1 MDDDRTSAGVLR
13 VLQLSELR
21 WQAILDTARD
31 AIICIDSAAHVTLF
45 NRAAEEI
52 FGYTAAEV
60 IGQNVRMLMPEPYRG
75 EHDRYITDY
84 RATAVPKAIGR
95 VREVQ
100 ALRKSGETFPIEL
113 SVSEARVGDH
123 VIYSAIIRDMSD
135 RRAMEIELESA
146 RRLAEQRER
155 LADIGA
161 ITARIVHDLGNP
173 LAGLSMQAQL
183 IHRRV
188 SRSPKRPS
196 GDLQAP
202 AERIVSEVR
211 RLDGLIKD
219 FLDFARQQRLD
230 LRAVVLPPFL
240 QRLVDLWQPVA
251 AARDIALSLD
261 VPSDVPSLTADEDK
275 LRRVLDNLV
284 KNAVEAIDQGPG
296 RVDVQ
301 VRRAESDRVRIAVS
315 DTGPGVPENV
325 EMFRLFETTKR
336 NGSGLGLSIAKQI
349 VVAHG
354 GHIGFE
360 RLSPNGTTFY
370 VDLPSRAA
378 AAL

>member
-1 MDDDRTSAGVLR
+1 MENDRTSAAALR
-13 VLQLSELR
+13 MLQLSELR

-31 AIICIDSAAHVTLF
+31 AIICIDEAANVSLF
-45 NRAAEEI
+45 NRAAEAI
-52 FGYTAAEV
+52 FGYAASEV
-60 IGQNVRMLMPEPYRG
+60 LGRNVRMLMPEPYRG
-75 EHDRYITDY
+75 EHDGYIATY
-84 RATAVPKAIGR
+84 RATGVPQAIGR
-95 VREVQ
+95 IREVQ
-100 ALRKSGETFPIEL
+100 AQRKSGETFPIEL
-113 SVSEARVGDH
+113 SVSEARVADQ

-135 RRAMEIELESA
+135 RRAMEVELEAA

-183 IHRRV
+183 IQRRV
-188 SRSPKRPS
+188 SRNPERPS
-196 GDLQAP
+196 RDLAAP

-230 LRAVVLPPFL
+230 LRAVELPPLL
-240 QRLVDLWQPVA
+240 QRVVDLWQPVA
-251 AARDIALSLD
+251 ATRDIAIGLE
-261 VPSDVPSLTADEDK
+261 VAPDVPSLTADEDK

-284 KNAVEAIDQGPG
+284 KNAVEAIEAGPG

-301 VRRAESDRVRIAVS
+301 VGRMAGDRVRIAVS
-315 DTGPGVPENV
+315 DTGPGVPESV
-325 EMFRLFETTKR
+325 EVFRLFETTKR
-336 NGSGLGLSIAKQI
+336 EGSGLGLPIAKQI

-360 RLSPNGTTFY
+360 RREPTGTTFY
-370 VDLPSRAA
+370 VDLPAHA
-378 AAL
+378 VAV

>member
-1 MDDDRTSAGVLR
+1 MDDDHTSAGALR
-13 VLQLSELR
+13 LLQLSELR

-31 AIICIDSAAHVTLF
+31 AIICIDPGANVTLF

-52 FGYTAAEV
+52 FGYVAAEV
-60 IGQNVRMLMPEPYRG
+60 LGQNVRMLMPEPYRG
-75 EHDRYITDY
+75 EHDGYLGDY
-84 RATAVPKAIGR
+84 KATGVPKAIGR
-95 VREVQ
+95 IREVQ
-100 ALRKSGETFPIEL
+100 AQRKSGETFPIEL
-113 SVSEARVGDH
+113 SVSEARVGNQ

-135 RRAMEIELESA
+135 RRAIEVELESA
-146 RRLAEQRER
+146 RRLAGQRER

-183 IHRRV
+183 IQRRV
-188 SRSPKRPS
+188 SRNPQRPS
-196 GDLQAP
+196 SNLLAP
-202 AERIVSEVR
+202 AECIVSEVR
-211 RLDGLIKD
+211 RLDALIKD

-240 QRLVDLWQPVA
+240 QRVVDLWKPVA

-261 VPSDVPSLTADEDK
+261 VPADLPALTADEDK

-284 KNAVEAIDQGPG
+284 KNAVEAIDRGPG
-296 RVDVQ
+296 RVDVR
-301 VRRAESDRVRIAVS
+301 VRKWELDRVRIAVS

-336 NGSGLGLSIAKQI
+336 HGSGLGLSIAKQI

-360 RLSPNGTTFY
+360 RLSPTGTSFY
-370 VDLPSRAA
+370 VDLPSRAV

>member
-1 MDDDRTSAGVLR
+1 M
-13 VLQLSELR
+13 LQLNELR

-31 AIICIDSAAHVTLF
+31 AIICIGRDARITLF
-45 NRAAEEI
+45 NRAAEAI

-60 IGQNVRMLMPEPYRG
+60 LGENVKMLMPDPYRV
-75 EHDRYITDY
+75 EHDDYLVRYQGG
-84 RATAVPKAIGR
+84 AEPKAIGR
-95 VREVQ
+95 IREVQ
-100 ALRKSGETFPIEL
+100 AQRKNGETFPIEL
-113 SVSEARVGDH
+113 SVSEARVGSQL
-123 VIYSAIIRDMSD
+123 IFSAIIRDTSE
-135 RRAMEIELESA
+135 RRAMEADLEAA

-183 IHRRV
+183 IQRRV
-188 SRSPKRPS
+188 TRHPDRP
-196 GDLQAP
+196 GRDLTAA
-202 AERIVSEVR
+202 AESIVAEVR
-211 RLDGLIKD
+211 RLDSLIKD

-230 LRAVVLPPFL
+230 LRAIVLPPFL

-251 AARDIALSLD
+251 AARDIALTLD
-261 VPSDVPSLTADEDK
+261 VDPELSKLTADEDK

-284 KNAVEAIDQGPG
+284 KNAVEAIDNGPG
-296 RVDVQ
+296 RVDV
-301 VRRAESDRVRIAVS
+301 RARAEGDRVRIAVS
-315 DTGPGVPENV
+315 DTGPGIPESV

-354 GHIGFE
+354 GIIGFE
-360 RLSPNGTTFY
+360 RREPRGTTFY
-370 VDLPSRAA
+370 VDLPARV

>member
-1 MDDDRTSAGVLR
+1 VEDDRTSAALR
-13 VLQLSELR
+13 VLQLNELR

-31 AIICIDSAAHVTLF
+31 GIICIDTAARVTLF

-52 FGYTAAEV
+52 FGYQAAEV
-60 IGQNVRMLMPEPYRG
+60 LGQNVRMLMPPPYRD
-75 EHDRYITDY
+75 EHDGYL
-84 RATAVPKAIGR
+84 ATYQATGVPRAIGR
-95 VREVQ
+95 IREVQ
-100 ALRKSGETFPIEL
+100 AQRKSGEIFPIEL
-113 SVSEARVGDH
+113 SVSEARVADQ
-123 VIYSAIIRDMSD
+123 VIYSAIVRDMTD
-135 RRAMEIELESA
+135 RRAMEVELEET
-146 RRLAEQRER
+146 RRRAEQRER

-183 IHRRV
+183 IQRRV
-188 SRSPKRPS
+188 TRNPERP
-196 GDLQAP
+196 GRDLVAP

-211 RLDGLIKD
+211 RLDALIKD

-230 LRAVVLPPFL
+230 LRAVALPPFL

-251 AARDIALSLD
+251 AARDIELNLD
-261 VPSDVPSLTADEDK
+261 VAADIPGLTVDEDK
-275 LRRVLDNLV
+275 IRRVLDNLV

-296 RVDVQ
+296 TVDVLA
-301 VRRAESDRVRIAVS
+301 RRRDDDRIRIAVS
-315 DTGPGVPENV
+315 DTGPGVPETL

-354 GHIGFE
+354 GRIGFE
-360 RLSPNGTTFY
+360 RRSPHGTTFY
-370 VDLPSRAA
+370 VDLPARVAA
-378 AAL
+378 V

>member
-1 MDDDRTSAGVLR
+1 MEEDQTSVALR
-13 VLQLSELR
+13 VLQLNEVR

-31 AIICIDSAAHVTLF
+31 AIICIDRGAQITLF
-45 NRAAEEI
+45 NRAAEVI

-60 IGQNVRMLMPEPYRG
+60 LDQNVRMLMPPPYQA
-75 EHDRYITDY
+75 EHDGYLAAY
-84 RATAVPKAIGR
+84 HATGVPQAIGR
-95 VREVQ
+95 IREVQ
-100 ALRKSGETFPIEL
+100 ARRKDGEVFPIEL
-113 SVSEARVGDH
+113 SVSEARVGDQ
-123 VIYSAIIRDMSD
+123 VLYSAIVRDMSD
-135 RRAMEIELESA
+135 RRAMEVELAEA
-146 RRLAEQRER
+146 RRLSEQRER

-183 IHRRV
+183 IQRRV
-188 SRSPKRPS
+188 TRSPDRPS
-196 GDLQAP
+196 SDLAAP

-230 LRAVVLPPFL
+230 LKVVALPPLL
-240 QRLVDLWQPVA
+240 QRVVDLWQPVA
-251 AARDIALSLD
+251 EARAITLALD
-261 VPSDVPSLTADEDK
+261 VAADVPSLVADEDK
-275 LRRVLDNLV
+275 IRRVLDNLV

-296 RVDVQ
+296 RVEVSA
-301 VRRAESDRVRIAVS
+301 RRSDEERVRIAVS
-315 DTGPGVPENV
+315 DTGPGVPESV

-360 RLSPNGTTFY
+360 RRTPHGSTFY
-370 VDLPSRAA
+370 VDLPTRAVPV
-378 AAL
+378 